1 MNSLLNPGVVIAGH
15 FHETDTYVTHRPEG
29 RSDWLIVYT
38 LDGEG
43 YFLTASGEKL
53 CRAGD
58 ICLLKAGVPHQYG
71 TCPGKVWHFVW
82 AHFPPLS
89 ETAYL
94 PDEEVIILSVNSE
107 YRRKRIYRS
116 FKKVLKDSFDRIGLW
131 QELCENSIREILLLM
146 AQSLDKNIDS
156 RVEQVLHMLSQDM
169 KKIVRIEDLAKAVNL
184 SASRLSH
191 LFKEETG
198 ESILDTLN
206 KMRLRQ
212 AAMLLEHTDRTASEA
227 ALDVGF
233 QSYNHF
239 AESFRKFYGV
249 SPRAYKK
256 NLKYKAFQALG
267 KP

>member
-1 MNSLLNPGVVIAGH
+1 MLNPGVIIAGH

-38 LDGEG
+38 LGGEG
-43 YFLTASGEKL
+43 YFRTASGEKL

-58 ICLLKAGVPHQYG
+58 ISLLKAGVPHQYG
-71 TCPGKVWHFVW
+71 TCSGKEWHFVW
-82 AHFPPLS
+82 AHFPRLS
-89 ETAYL
+89 EIAYL
-94 PDEEVIILSVNSE
+94 PDEEVFIMSVNSE

-116 FKKVLKDSFDRIGLW
+116 FKKVLKDSLDRISFW

-146 AQSLDKNIDS
+146 AQSLDKNVDS
-156 RVEQVLHMLSQDM
+156 RVEQVMHMLSQDM
-169 KKIVRIEDLAKAVNL
+169 KKMIRIEDLAKAINL

-191 LFKEETG
+191 LFKAETG

-212 AAMLLEHTDRTASEA
+212 AAMLLEHTDRLAAEV

-239 AESFRKFYGV
+239 AECFRRFYGV
-249 SPRAYKK
+249 SPRTYKK
-256 NLKYKAFQALG
+256 G
-267 KP
+267 I